1 MKYINFRRL
10 LVIGFTLTGLA
21 FSAQTLAEEGCYS
34 DPDMKDTF
42 TTIYGGASLE
52 CPSAGSFDECSVT
65 ISKKGIPDYSNCQ
78 GDLDVTVEI
87 IESGEEDAGKIHWTS
102 NDGIDAVLTD
112 SAQGGK
118 GCLTSNGTDKF
129 EGFAG
134 YEKSTGGFFP
144 PTKVVFCSDAFAEYS
159 SAAPPVAKVE
169 ECVIGSGASKE
180 IHGVK
185 FSCPLVPDGET
196 RTIIVSKDT
205 TCAGFGTAQECSNV
219 PGFGFT
225 DDATGILDFNN
236 VCQCVGGVGTS
247 GQVVDKDECD
257 PNPDAD
263 GLLVPRCIGENTEI
277 NNNPIVITIQQP
289 KCFTVGGFTRCF

>member
-65 ISKKGIPDYSNCQ
+65 ISKKGIPSYSNCAA
-78 GDLDVTVEI
+78 GVDGNVDVTVN
-87 IESGEEDAGKIHWTS
+87 IENDGRIHWTS

-144 PTKVVFCSDAFAEYS
+144 PTKVVFCSDEITEFAGV
-159 SAAPPVAKVE
+159 APPVANVE
-169 ECVIGSGASKE
+169 ECILDAGESKI
-180 IHGVK
+180 IHGVT
-185 FSCPLVPDGET
+185 FSCPAVPAGEI
-196 RTIIVSKDT
+196 RTIIVTND
-205 TCAGFGTAQECSNV
+205 EV

-225 DDATGILDFNN
+225 DDETGILDFNN
-236 VCQCVGGVGTS
+236 VCQCIGPADAS
-247 GQVVDKDECD
+247 GATGAPGAIAQVEC
-257 PNPDAD
+257 NPD
-263 GLLVPRCIGENTEI
+263 PEGEENENFPLCTVNTTK
-277 NNNPIVITIQQP
+277 NPIVITIQNP
-289 KCFTVGGFTRCF
+289 KCMVVFGAVRCF